1 MIDLIDIIFNQYL
14 RIFVGVILVGLV
26 CFSLYYNYKGK
37 VKKLLGFN
45 TDHKNEQ
52 KSFILFILI
61 NNANFF

>member
-26 CFSLYYNYKGK
+26 CFSLYYNYKDK

-45 TDHKNEQ
+45 TDHQDKG
-52 KSFILFILI
+52 F
-61 NNANFF
+61 